1 MPIEKFIFIAIAVMS
16 IASLIY
22 IPKEEVRKALL
33 SFLIFQTTTWA
44 TSIALVEKGTIIYPV
59 KEFTKAANVNFTPQ
73 FLLYPTIFMW
83 FILLFPKNKNILM
96 KIIHY
101 GIFVSIMVWFIFFT
115 SKYTN
120 ISVFPN
126 STDYSAIK
134 NGYIRNFL
142 QFAFSHLY
150 ITWFFNKEKST

>member
-1 MPIEKFIFIAIAVMS
+1 
-16 IASLIY
+16 
-22 IPKEEVRKALL
+22 
-33 SFLIFQTTTWA
+33 
-44 TSIALVEKGTIIYPV
+44 
-59 KEFTKAANVNFTPQ
+59 
-73 FLLYPTIFMW
+73 
-83 FILLFPKNKNILM
+83 M